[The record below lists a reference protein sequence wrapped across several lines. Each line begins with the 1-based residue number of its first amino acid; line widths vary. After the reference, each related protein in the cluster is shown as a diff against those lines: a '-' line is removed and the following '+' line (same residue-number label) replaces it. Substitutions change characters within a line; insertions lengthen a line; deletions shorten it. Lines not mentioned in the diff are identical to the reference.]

1 MAVKDIPLTR
11 PAIRV
16 GALGPPEVVAALGES
31 FAAEESRLILQEGS
45 GEAPP
50 DAVLL
55 VVTAEEGVTEEV
67 RRELRHLQEA
77 PPLPVVVFLD
87 GCDRVPPGQGFVVDL
102 IEHELRGLAGE
113 RLAIIRGASGE
124 GWDRPVHE
132 LAAALET
139 QTPVPAP
146 ALDPGFRLAIA
157 DLVPTRRGTVVLGRV
172 ASGRVRAGQEVEIA
186 GSGRSRTVRVRGVLR
201 TGDLVP
207 EGRQGEEVGLFLESI
222 RLTDFLGAGT
232 LVQPAPRAA
241 RPETEYFAVPVLY
254 ATDRE
259 RTGDASPRLAYGAG
273 RGELTFG
280 VAEVSLPRSRRR
292 ALPAPAWWRLET
304 AEDLA
309 RHVVLLRADGLERP
323 AFTAELRQTLGRAAR
338 PEALVF
344 VHGYDVSFEDA
355 ARRAAQLAADLD
367 LQGVP
372 ILYSWPSEGRA
383 HRYTADELNV
393 EWTVP
398 HFQELLRLVAAE
410 GGARTVHVVAH
421 GMGSRALV
429 RALTAPEARLEPLG
443 QVVLAVPDMD
453 RETFRGLVPRLQGRA
468 ARFTLYGSAADR
480 SLDAARLVHSQPRAG
495 EPEGSAALG
504 AGLDVV
510 DASAA
515 DTGLAS
521 PAETGGRPSILDD
534 LAALLRHGLPP
545 GRRGLAPRA
554 DGRSWVLPA

>member
-16 GALGPPEVVAALGES
+16 GALGPPEVVAALGKS

-45 GEAPP
+45 GEAPL

-55 VVTAEEGVTEEV
+55 VVTAEEGVSDEV
-67 RRELRHLQEA
+67 RRELRHLKET
-77 PPLPVVVFLD
+77 PLPVVVFLD
-87 GCDRVPPGQGFVVDL
+87 GCDRVPAAQGFVLDL

-113 RLAIIRGASGE
+113 QLTILRGASGE
-124 GWDRPVHE
+124 GWDQAVHE

-139 QTPVPAP
+139 QIPAP
-146 ALDPGFRLAIA
+146 APEPDPGFRLAIA

-232 LVQPAPRAA
+232 LVQPAPRAG

-259 RTGDASPRLAYGAG
+259 RTGDPSPRLAYGAG

-292 ALPAPAWWRLET
+292 DRPAPAWWRLET

-309 RHVVLLRADGLERP
+309 RHVVLLRADGLERS
-323 AFTAELRQTLGRAAR
+323 AFTAELRQTVGRAAR

-355 ARRAAQLAADLD
+355 ARRAAQLADDLD

-372 ILYSWPSEGRA
+372 VLYSWPSEGRA

-410 GGARTVHVVAH
+410 GGVGTVHVVAH

-429 RALTAPEARLEPLG
+429 RALVAPEARLAPLG

-480 SLDAARLVHSQPRAG
+480 SLYAARLVHSQPRAG

-515 DTGLAS
+515 DTALAS